1 MQYENLFWG
10 MASVVLIALF
20 GGALCARARK
30 VAASLCG
37 CVLLA
42 VLNCC
47 GVIYFTLAGGLADQ
61 AGILAF
67 ATFMFTLVISA
78 AATLST
84 RRLLRR

>member
-20 GGALCARARK
+20 GGALCARALK
-30 VAASLCG
+30 LTASLGG

-42 VLNCC
+42 VVNCS
-47 GVIYFTLAGGLADQ
+47 GVIYLTQAGGFADQ
-61 AGILAF
+61 MGILAF
-67 ATFMFTLVISA
+67 AAFMFTLVISA